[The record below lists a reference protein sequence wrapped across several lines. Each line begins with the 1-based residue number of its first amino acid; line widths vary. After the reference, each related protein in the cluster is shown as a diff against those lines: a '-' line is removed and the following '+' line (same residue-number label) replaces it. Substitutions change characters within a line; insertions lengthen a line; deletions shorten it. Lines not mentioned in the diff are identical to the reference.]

1 MTIEELM
8 EMLEI
13 ESEEDFAYFEQ
24 FAALME
30 SEADI
35 DYDTFTEL
43 LLMADFE
50 TLQDM
55 IQSFFDDM
63 IRGVPDDDTRL
74 YAVLQSVK
82 DALTSLAGLGRGRNF
97 GFLSDELYHF
107 RQWYLTPEATVC
119 QPEDGGPEKRVSPC
133 EALML
138 FREEKLSGKKYYYD
152 FSGAMPE
159 EPDEYVLD
167 LIAEMSGQYE
177 GDTDDPNELDML
189 PDEYDPAFSG
199 AGIDPSD
206 APIDPY
212 RDGFVDRY
220 DPVIEGEGYD
230 IYQS

>member
-13 ESEEDFAYFEQ
+13 ESEDDFIYFEQ

-30 SEADI
+30 TEADI

-43 LLMADFE
+43 LLMADLE
-50 TLQDM
+50 MLQDM

-63 IRGVPDDDTRL
+63 IRGVPDDNTQL
-74 YAVLQSVK
+74 YSSLQSIK
-82 DALTSLAGLGRGRNF
+82 DALISLAGLGRGRNF

-107 RQWYLTPEATVC
+107 RQWYLMPEAVLC
-119 QPEDGGPEKRVSPC
+119 QPEDGGPDRRLSPC

-152 FSGAMPE
+152 FSAAMPE

-167 LIAEMSGQYE
+167 LIAEMSDDY
-177 GDTDDPNELDML
+177 GDDSDRSDALDML
-189 PDEYDPAFSG
+189 PDEYDPSDFDPDA
-199 AGIDPSD
+199 DPSD
-206 APIDPY
+206 AAIDPY
-212 RDGFVDRY
+212 RDGFVDRF

-230 IYQS
+230 IYHS

>member
-1 MTIEELM
+1 MN
-8 EMLEI
+8 
-13 ESEEDFAYFEQ
+13 
-24 FAALME
+24 
-30 SEADI
+30 
-35 DYDTFTEL
+35 DT
-43 LLMADFE
+43 
-50 TLQDM
+50 Q
-55 IQSFFDDM
+55 
-63 IRGVPDDDTRL
+63 L

-199 AGIDPSD
+199 AG
-206 APIDPY
+206 
-212 RDGFVDRY
+212 V
-220 DPVIEGEGYD
+220 DPVPTPPSILTATVSWTATTPSSKEKDTISIRSDTGFPL
-230 IYQS
+230 SA